1 MKAMCMFFSPNQH
14 TRFLLCHFQGV
25 NLTWKL
31 RKVLKTVSIERSQV
45 HKLHYGHD
53 SYIFFTTQQNW
64 TSIETSNHSHNVY
77 VGLRVRTTKKTDKDQ

>member
-1 MKAMCMFFSPNQH
+1 MSFLGGNLDLKIKKSFKAI
-14 TRFLLCHFQGV
+14 
-25 NLTWKL
+25 
-31 RKVLKTVSIERSQV
+31 SIERSQV
-45 HKLHYGHD
+45 HILRYEHD